1 MFSSKAPSGTNFV
14 LRRNPTSFP
23 QRKDI
28 IQLQNEWTLG
38 SHRYGMLI
46 FPGRGV
52 SSMSRYSKWGLLHC
66 YSWWS
71 QYYYE
76 PRCISCPLL
85 RILYNDPLQM
95 YLGLARAHF
104 LSPTGQCKSFDA
116 AADGYCRAEGCGV
129 FVLKRLSDAIAENDR
144 IHGVIKGVET
154 NQSGCAH
161 SITHPH
167 PETQAALFQR
177 LLTRTKTDPNTV
189 SVVEAHGTGTQVR
202 FLPFFPVPI

>member
-1 MFSSKAPSGTNFV
+1 MV
-14 LRRNPTSFP
+14 
-23 QRKDI
+23 
-28 IQLQNEWTLG
+28 
-38 SHRYGMLI
+38 
-46 FPGRGV
+46 
-52 SSMSRYSKWGLLHC
+52 
-66 YSWWS
+66 
-71 QYYYE
+71 
-76 PRCISCPLL
+76 CPLL
-85 RILYNDPLQM
+85 RMIYSDPLQM

-144 IHGVIKGVET
+144 IHGVIKGVEI

-167 PETQAALFQR
+167 PETQAELFRR

-189 SVVEAHGTGTQVR
+189 SVVEAHGTGTQVSLSNVLDFR
-202 FLPFFPVPI
+202 YPIPILISLDIRLGTSRNFPVCIRCLRNLVGIIAL